1 MAELGGKIGINRY
14 RPLNLP
20 LSCEIAKKVF
30 LDPRFVGEGIPQIS
44 DMHIQITLNYFRAC
58 GRIWFSSVQRAQRL
72 EGEKKKERKKEER
85 KNPW

>member
-20 LSCEIAKKVF
+20 FSCEIAKKVF

-44 DMHIQITLNYFRAC
+44 DMPFQIALTFEHVP
-58 GRIWFSSVQRAQRL
+58 GFD
-72 EGEKKKERKKEER
+72 
-85 KNPW
+85 